1 MIISLNHPVRLGN
14 LTPHYVSLW
23 IYYIVHVYG
32 TVRWTSKRILLLNI
46 IIDLRN
52 INFKS
57 ISRPITI
64 IYSNIILYHHPL
76 CRRTVL
82 VSVGFSNI
90 PSQSL
95 ESAASNTGSTSHRDN
110 VYISVRSKSFRP
122 NTRLYR
128 SHKINGQVTSAYK
141 I

>member
-1 MIISLNHPVRLGN
+1 MNI
-14 LTPHYVSLW
+14 

-32 TVRWTSKRILLLNI
+32 TVRWMSKRILLLNI
-46 IIDLRN
+46 IIDRWN
-52 INFKS
+52 IICFKS
-57 ISRPITI
+57 ISKTQNN
-64 IYSNIILYHHPL
+64 YSNIILYYHPL

-82 VSVGFSNI
+82 ISVGCSNI

-110 VYISVRSKSFRP
+110 VYISVRSKSFQP

-128 SHKINGQVTSAYK
+128 SHKINGQATSAYT